1 MRFRNVC
8 NAVHYPKSPPNITH
22 SGQNSMEAAS
32 NQKST
37 ISQLAMR
44 ATNEVEALD
53 PSNCHALISC
63 SKSKGGHRD
72 LARNMYVSSLYRKS
86 VMVAEGWGL
95 SFSILSA
102 KHGLL
107 DPDET
112 IEPYDLTLKGASK
125 QFKLEWAHKV
135 DEQIRGSRIR
145 NKYLIVLAGDDY
157 YAPLTEA
164 GTRDPL
170 KFFAPMRGLSLGNRL
185 VFLNQCIRIHKRR
198 LAISRSY
205 GMFAHLASSMGL
217 RPLRDILGEDIPK
230 QGVYFFFDDGEP
242 TKFSTAVPRL
252 VRVGTHGVSA
262 GSVATLRN
270 RLRTH
275 LGTRAGAG
283 NHRASVFRLHVGR
296 AIIER
301 DGLQQRYPNWG
312 KGQSAAKDITELE
325 APLESK
331 VSEYISNLRVL
342 FIPVL
347 DTAGTGSMRALMERQ
362 FISMFTENLCAIE
375 ESSPS
380 WLGRFSDKPSI
391 RDSGLWNVR
400 DVGSEYD
407 LKFIPLLGGLLKRN
421 FFQELPPGN

>member
-1 MRFRNVC
+1 
-8 NAVHYPKSPPNITH
+8 
-22 SGQNSMEAAS
+22 MEKIPDRKPMVA
-32 NQKST
+32 
-37 ISQLAMR
+37 QLALR
-44 ATNEVEALD
+44 ATSEVQALG
-53 PSNCHALISC
+53 PTNCHALISC

-86 VMVAEGWGL
+86 VMAAEGWGL

-107 DPDET
+107 DPDEV

-125 QFKLEWAHKV
+125 EFKAEWAHRV
-135 DEQIRGSRIR
+135 DAQIRRSIDP
-145 NKYLIVLAGDDY
+145 KKHLIVLAGDDY
-157 YAPLTEA
+157 YAPLIEA
-164 GTRDPL
+164 GMKDPL
-170 KFFAPMRGLSLGNRL
+170 SFFAPMKGLSLGNRL
-185 VFLNQCIRIHKRR
+185 AFLNQSIRIPKRR
-198 LAISRSY
+198 AAIARSY
-205 GMFAHLASSMGL
+205 GMFAHLSKNTGL
-217 RPLRDILGEDIPK
+217 HRLRDILGEELPK
-230 QGVYFFFDDGEP
+230 QGVYFFFDESEP
-242 TKFSTAVPRL
+242 TNFSTIVPRL

-275 LGTRAGAG
+275 LGTRTGAG

-301 DGLQQRYPNWG
+301 DGLHDDYPNWG
-312 KGQSAAKDITELE
+312 KGQSAPKEITERE
-325 APLESK
+325 APLEAK
-331 VSEYISNLRVL
+331 VSEYIGNLRVL

-347 DTAGTGSMRALMERQ
+347 DTAGTGSLRATIERQ

-375 ESSPS
+375 ESSGD
-380 WLGRFSDKPSI
+380 WLGRFSEKPSI

-407 LKFIPLLGGLLKRN
+407 LRFVPFLEGVLKRKL
-421 FFQELPPGN
+421 FQE